1 MAGENEANV
10 AGPYSGACPACVNG
24 SGTAHVRA
32 YGTDENVVV
41 VKGREKKG
49 WGEGGRVWVKE
60 RWGRAGHRIRRQG
73 SSGLKNTPISGVI
86 CASIFGRVARTRVF
100 ALRLCKHRADFARQ
114 LPWTNSRVEKHSYKH
129 TRGGGEG
136 QRKRIWK
143 RRGGESFRRF
153 EPLTDLFGRERGGGV
168 KDKGKRGER
177 REGRGEGEFFGEK
190 PVESRAVSK
199 ARTSA

>member
-1 MAGENEANV
+1 MAGEKKDICSIRSVLEIERITSVAGENEANV

-41 VKGREKKG
+41 VKGREERLG
-49 WGEGGRVWVKE
+49 RGRVWVKE

-114 LPWTNSRVEKHSYKH
+114 LPGTRVEKHSYKH

-136 QRKRIWK
+136 Q
-143 RRGGESFRRF
+143 
-153 EPLTDLFGRERGGGV
+153 
-168 KDKGKRGER
+168 
-177 REGRGEGEFFGEK
+177 
-190 PVESRAVSK
+190 
-199 ARTSA
+199 